1 LKRYGLSQ
9 KERIKSKKNI
19 DQIFSSG
26 KILISEDHR
35 IKAVYLIDKEAE
47 ESGVKIAAVVSKKN
61 GNAVWR
67 NRVKRLIKTS
77 YRLNKERLVNFCR
90 KKRILILIVFSA
102 FSVTER
108 LNKKIE
114 IKDIMPGIDEILNR
128 IESSA

>member
-1 LKRYGLSQ
+1 LKRYGLSP
-9 KERIKSKKNI
+9 KERIKSKKII

-77 YRLNKERLVNFCR
+77 YRMNKERLVNFCR
-90 KKRILILIVFSA
+90 KKRILILIVFST

>member
-1 LKRYGLSQ
+1 MKRYGLSP
-9 KERIKSKKNI
+9 KERIKSKKII

>member
-1 LKRYGLSQ
+1 MKRYGLSP

-77 YRLNKERLVNFCR
+77 YRMNKERLVNFCR

>member
-1 LKRYGLSQ
+1 LKRYDLSS

-19 DQIFSSG
+19 DKIFTSG

-77 YRLNKERLVNFCR
+77 YRMNKERLVNFCR
-90 KKRILILIVFSA
+90 KKRILILIVFST

>member
-1 LKRYGLSQ
+1 MKRYGLSP

>member
-1 LKRYGLSQ
+1 LKRYGLSP

>member
-1 LKRYGLSQ
+1 MKRYGLSP

-90 KKRILILIVFSA
+90 KKRILILIVFST

>member
-1 LKRYGLSQ
+1 LKRYGLSP

-77 YRLNKERLVNFCR
+77 YRMNKERLVNFCR

>member
-1 LKRYGLSQ
+1 MKRYDLSS

-19 DQIFSSG
+19 DKIFTSG

>member
-1 LKRYGLSQ
+1 MKRYGLSQ

>member
-1 LKRYGLSQ
+1 MKRYGLSP

-77 YRLNKERLVNFCR
+77 YRMNKERLVNFCR
-90 KKRILILIVFSA
+90 KKRILILIVFST

>member
-1 LKRYGLSQ
+1 MKRYDLSS

-19 DQIFSSG
+19 DKIFTSG

-77 YRLNKERLVNFCR
+77 YRMNKERLVNFCR
-90 KKRILILIVFSA
+90 KKRILILIVFST